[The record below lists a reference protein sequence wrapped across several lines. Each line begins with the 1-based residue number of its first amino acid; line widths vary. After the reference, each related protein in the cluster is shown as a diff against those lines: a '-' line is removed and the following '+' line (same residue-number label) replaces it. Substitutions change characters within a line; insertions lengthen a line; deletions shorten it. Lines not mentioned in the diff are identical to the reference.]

1 MKSSSTYSWNA
12 KESMLSC
19 FNGPTDWILR
29 QNVMREP
36 EVEAEYVSPETE
48 LLHGTRNSE
57 VV

>member
-1 MKSSSTYSWNA
+1 
-12 KESMLSC
+12 MLSC